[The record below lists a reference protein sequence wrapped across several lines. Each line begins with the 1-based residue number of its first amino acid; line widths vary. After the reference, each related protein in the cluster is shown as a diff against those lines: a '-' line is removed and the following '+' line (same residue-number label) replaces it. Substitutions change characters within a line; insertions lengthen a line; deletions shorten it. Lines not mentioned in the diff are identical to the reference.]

1 MVASALQLKRQADSL
16 GATKDIAEYLRTE
29 RGNNLL
35 PCIDIPPEAAV
46 SVSLSLLI

>member
-1 MVASALQLKRQADSL
+1 MQLKRQADSL
-16 GATKDIAEYLRTE
+16 GATNDIAEYVVRTE

-46 SVSLSLLI
+46 SVSPSLA